1 MTKENFTSI
10 NVIIDASGS
19 MRDLGT
25 DTIGGFNGFLADQK
39 NVPGDVV
46 FTLCTFNTSY
56 RLVHDFIKLT
66 DVPNLSPLTYAP
78 QGGTALLDAMGTTMN
93 SVGFKLAAM
102 KEEDRPSK
110 VIFLVITDGFE
121 NSSHSFSKAFIRDM
135 VRHQKDKYSWEF
147 VFMGANIDAITEGA
161 SLGISVHNTMNY
173 VPSSVGTAK
182 LYRSVSESM
191 TNYRGQN
198 SSVTDFFG
206 GQGGNVVE
214 CNPPLDMIAPVIAPP
229 TAGAIAPIIPT
240 NQALNTPAPVIQI
253 VPSSSKRKSKNSRK
267 K

>member
-1 MTKENFTSI
+1 MTRENFTSI

-19 MRDLGT
+19 MRDLTT

-46 FTLCTFNTSY
+46 FTLCTFNTQY
-56 RLVHDFIKLT
+56 HLVHDFIKLS
-66 DVPNLSPLTYAP
+66 DVPNLSALTYSP
-78 QGGTALLDAMGTTMN
+78 SGGTALLDAMGTTMN

-110 VIFLVITDGFE
+110 VIFLIVTDGFE
-121 NSSHSFSKAFIRDM
+121 NSSHRFSKAAIRDM
-135 VRHQKDKYSWEF
+135 VSHQKDKYSWEF

-161 SLGISVHNTMNY
+161 SLGIAVHNTLNY
-173 VPSSVGTAK
+173 DASPAGTAK
-182 LYRSVSESM
+182 LYRRVSENM

-198 SSVTDFFG
+198 SSAADFFG
-206 GQGGNVVE
+206 GQGGQGGVVTV
-214 CNPPLDMIAPVIAPP
+214 NPPLDL
-229 TAGAIAPIIPT
+229 IAPIIPT
-240 NQALNTPAPVIQI
+240 SQAL
-253 VPSSSKRKSKNSRK
+253 KGK